1 MIKYKF
7 NICHVDGKFTM
18 TRINYI
24 DMTLTFTF
32 DLYLSGQ
39 GTDSDN
45 TLVEILTLV
54 QVYRLEHLV
63 VGDS

>member
-1 MIKYKF
+1 
-7 NICHVDGKFTM
+7 M
-18 TRINYI
+18 THINYI
-24 DMTLTFTF
+24 DMTLNLTF

-54 QVYRLEHLV
+54 QVYRLEHFV
-63 VGDS
+63 IGDS

>member
-1 MIKYKF
+1 
-7 NICHVDGKFTM
+7 M

-63 VGDS
+63 IGDS